1 LGDGLTSG
9 APANNEALDQK
20 SYLNG
25 GGGKTTNVIGFQLIY
40 TFSGDRIPGDAAQ
53 DYIAGKQFA
62 LGAARKTSLRVTLE
76 DGSTISGPVTIA
88 NIAPGG
94 GDAAAVK
101 SFGFELHFNG
111 KPALAGVSAAPALT
125 ATLAAGTA
133 VGTTKATA
141 VAAVGNKLGYT
152 LTAEAVTANARQYV
166 GEVIDYTS
174 GADIKA
180 TAGQFLTVYEL
191 DKFDHLVKFVSEALD
206 SADIKA

>member
-1 LGDGLTSG
+1 M
-9 APANNEALDQK
+9 DQK
-20 SYLNG
+20 SYLSG

-40 TFSGDRIPGDAAQ
+40 TFAGDRIPGDAAQ

-62 LGAARKTSLRVTLE
+62 LGSSRKTNLRVTME
-76 DGSTISGPVTIA
+76 DGSIISGPVTIA

-111 KPALAGVSAAPALT
+111 KPGFAEASAGAALT
-125 ATLAAGTA
+125 ATIGAGTA
-133 VGTTKATA
+133 QGTTKAT
-141 VAAVGNKLGYT
+141 VTSVGVGNKLGYT
-152 LTAEAVTANARQYV
+152 LTAEAVTANARAFV
-166 GEVIDYTS
+166 GEYTDYTS

-180 TAGQFLTVYEL
+180 ASGQVLTVYEL
-191 DKFDHLVKFVSEALD
+191 DKYDHLVKFVSEALD